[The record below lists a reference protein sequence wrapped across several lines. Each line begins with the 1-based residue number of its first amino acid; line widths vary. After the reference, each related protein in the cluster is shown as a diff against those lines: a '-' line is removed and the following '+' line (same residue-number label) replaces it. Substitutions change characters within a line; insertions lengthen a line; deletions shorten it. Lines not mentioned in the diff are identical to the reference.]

1 MAGPRYLFMMA
12 FVIAAG
18 CGGRTPAA
26 VDRDAQANEDSTE
39 IRRPIEF
46 WIAQLKSRKLT
57 ERQDALAALVTY
69 GQEAAPYIED
79 ISARVDDPDDRSGAT
94 AAWALAKIPA
104 GYPILMKF
112 LASPA
117 SKIRQRVA
125 YGLGQEKVDAALPAL
140 EEVAS
145 NDRNLRVR
153 GMATWAINQI
163 NRRGGADPTMFL
175 SIGLDDLNPAVRLEA
190 VRRLGVNAQSNRL
203 AIPLLIE
210 LLDDSIPAV
219 RNAAIDELSRAGPV
233 GATALTAMLSAR
245 NPSVR
250 WAAMMSLARRP
261 RSF

>member
-1 MAGPRYLFMMA
+1 MV
-12 FVIAAG
+12 FVIVAG

-26 VDRDAQANEDSTE
+26 VDRDAQANDDSTG
-39 IRRPIEF
+39 IRRPVEF
-46 WIAQLKSRKLT
+46 WIAQLKSNKLA
-57 ERQDALAALVTY
+57 ERQEALAALVTY
-69 GQEAAPYIED
+69 GPEAAPYVEE

-94 AAWALAKIPA
+94 AAWALARIPA
-104 GYPILMKF
+104 GYPILLKY
-112 LASPA
+112 LKSP
-117 SKIRQRVA
+117 ITTVRQRVA
-125 YGLGQEKVDAALPAL
+125 YGLGQEKVDAAVPAL
-140 EEVAS
+140 EEIAS
-145 NDRNLRVR
+145 SDRNLRVR

-163 NRRGGADPTMFL
+163 NRKGGADPTMFL
-175 SIGLDDLNPAVRLEA
+175 SIGLDDINPDVRLQA

-203 AIPLLIE
+203 AIPLLIG